1 MSRDYRC
8 LVLEDCMAEPIGGGL
23 ERTNHEA
30 SLLKLQILLCWVGTS
45 TDLLAALLVTAEAR
59 GE

>member
-1 MSRDYRC
+1 
-8 LVLEDCMAEPIGGGL
+8 MAEPIGGGL